1 MYFIVTKKLM
11 ETINVILIPVDKVY
25 KEEIKEFSERR
36 IYMRI
41 EAYNQVNSV
50 YQTNKVLKAEKVSK
64 SSATDAVHIS
74 SVGQDYQIAK
84 KAISETSDVRAEIVN
99 SIKKRMETGTYE
111 VSSESF
117 ADKLMEKMN
126 EMR

>member
-1 MYFIVTKKLM
+1 
-11 ETINVILIPVDKVY
+11 
-25 KEEIKEFSERR
+25 
-36 IYMRI
+36 MRI

-64 SSATDAVHIS
+64 SSATDAVQIS

-111 VSSESF
+111 VSSETF